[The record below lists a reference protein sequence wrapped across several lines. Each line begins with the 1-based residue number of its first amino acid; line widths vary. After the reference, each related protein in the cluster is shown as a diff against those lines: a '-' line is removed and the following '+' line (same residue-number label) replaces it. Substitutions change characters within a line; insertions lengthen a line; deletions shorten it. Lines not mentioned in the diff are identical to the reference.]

1 MNARI
6 TVDASE
12 FQRSFR
18 QYVLKT
24 NRELSKVITARLF
37 YLLVRYFVLLPPQR
51 PDVKRREIRDYLNHK
66 IGDVNRV
73 DPKTGKRIGKRRLKD
88 VLSRVHL
95 IAQAKNRVAGNKGLY
110 GEEMKRAAAALRRRA
125 IGSVGYL
132 KSGVAKAIRQING
145 HFVQAGSPSRKGKP
159 ATYVNS
165 ALARIRNEYG
175 LAGAGNVG
183 THRGSRAK
191 AQPARPGF
199 NPSAWA
205 SIDIGLADD
214 QMGKVGAIMNQSLQR
229 ALNDERA
236 EIDRHLA
243 ERAKEVA
250 SEFTKT
256 T

>member
-6 TVDASE
+6 TVDATE

-18 QYVLKT
+18 AYVLKT
-24 NRELSKVITARLF
+24 NRELSKVITSRLF
-37 YLLVRYFVLLPPQR
+37 FLLTRYFVLLPPQR
-51 PDVKRREIRDYLNHK
+51 PDLKRQEIRQYLNHK
-66 IGDVNRV
+66 IGDMNRF

-88 VLSRVHL
+88 VLARVHL
-95 IAQAKNRVAGNKGLY
+95 IAQARNKAAGNKGLY
-110 GEEMKRAAAALRRRA
+110 GEDMKKAAAALRRRA

-132 KSGVAKAIRQING
+132 KSGVAKAISILNG
-145 HFVQAGSPSRKGKP
+145 HFIQVGRIGTKRKPP
-159 ATYVNS
+159 ASMNL
-165 ALARIRNEYG
+165 ALRDIQHEYLG
-175 LAGAGNVG
+175 QTAGAVAR
-183 THRGSRAK
+183 HRGSRAK
-191 AQPARPGF
+191 ASPARPGL

-205 SIDIGLADD
+205 SVDIGLADD
-214 QMGKVGAIMNQSLQR
+214 QMGKVDAIMTSAFQR

-236 EIDRHLA
+236 EIDRHLT